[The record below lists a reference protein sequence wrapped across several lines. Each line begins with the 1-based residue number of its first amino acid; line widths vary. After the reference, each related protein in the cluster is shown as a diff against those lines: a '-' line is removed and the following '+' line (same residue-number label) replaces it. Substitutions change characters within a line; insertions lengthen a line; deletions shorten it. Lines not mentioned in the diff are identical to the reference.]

1 MTLIRT
7 LSGEKWPKIMEAL
20 SRNYS
25 PSYQCVD
32 NPTYEDYYLN
42 KGKIIIFFQDF
53 LIRYPNWLW
62 IFSDRENLLLQLL
75 ADHVYS
81 AHASIYCDRLANIR
95 ADHRERQ

>member
-20 SRNYS
+20 SKNYS

-42 KGKIIIFFQDF
+42 KGKI
-53 LIRYPNWLW
+53 RNY
-62 IFSDRENLLLQLL
+62 FSRLL
-75 ADHVYS
+75 
-81 AHASIYCDRLANIR
+81 N
-95 ADHRERQ
+95 

>member
-42 KGKIIIFFQDF
+42 KGKIIIFFKT
-53 LIRYPNWLW
+53 
-62 IFSDRENLLLQLL
+62 S
-75 ADHVYS
+75 
-81 AHASIYCDRLANIR
+81 
-95 ADHRERQ
+95 